1 LSNNPN
7 ANDVKVRPA
16 DVVQI
21 VTTLLAVC
29 AQHPSDLVIRSAVP
43 NEKGEIEMPMIMVTV
58 PALRQLLAAV
68 CAYHNLFEQ
77 ILTGDGAQAENID
90 LTMAEWETTIAIMQR
105 ALRDHDAD
113 AIGVDAYA
121 PRADRFGTPIRP
133 DDDLELT
140 ISGSTFRDMLALA
153 GVK

>member
-77 ILTGDGAQAENID
+77 ILTGDGAASRKHRSADGRVGNHD
-90 LTMAEWETTIAIMQR
+90 
-105 ALRDHDAD
+105 RDHAAD
-113 AIGVDAYA
+113 A
-121 PRADRFGTPIRP
+121 P
-133 DDDLELT
+133 
-140 ISGSTFRDMLALA
+140 
-153 GVK
+153 